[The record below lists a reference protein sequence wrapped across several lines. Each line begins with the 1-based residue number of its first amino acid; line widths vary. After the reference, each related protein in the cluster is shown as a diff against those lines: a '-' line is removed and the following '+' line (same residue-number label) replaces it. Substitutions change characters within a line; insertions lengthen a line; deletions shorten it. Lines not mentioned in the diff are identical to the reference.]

1 MNTEVRVLS
10 CENRWKIDGV
20 QEFSEKQLSY
30 FCQDGDRCVS
40 KVYVYVVAM

>member
-1 MNTEVRVLS
+1 V
-10 CENRWKIDGV
+10 KIDGMYYGV